1 MEVKINPNNT
11 NDMFYIICKIL
22 GEDNSNESKNI
33 IEKAFEKGDKDNFIF
48 DIELKINGVD
58 FDFVKFV
65 RRLVEEENQCIK
77 NAVQDELKNNFEDI
91 IQKAENII
99 ENLDCIN
106 INLEKNL

>member
-1 MEVKINPNNT
+1 MEVKINTNNK
-11 NDMFYIICKIL
+11 NDMFYVICRIL
-22 GEDNSNESKNI
+22 EQDNSNESTTI
-33 IEKAFEKGDKDNFIF
+33 IKKAFEKGDKDNFIF

-65 RRLVEEENQCIK
+65 KRLIEEENQCIK

-91 IQKAENII
+91 ISKAENII

-106 INLEKNL
+106 IDLEKKF

>member
-22 GEDNSNESKNI
+22 GEDNSNESKNV
-33 IEKAFEKGDKDNFIF
+33 IEKAFKKGDKDNFIF

-58 FDFVKFV
+58 FNFVKFV
-65 RRLVEEENQCIK
+65 KRLIEEENQCIK

-91 IQKAENII
+91 ISKAENII

-106 INLEKNL
+106 IDLEKKF

>member
-1 MEVKINPNNT
+1 MEVKINPNNI
-11 NDMFYIICKIL
+11 NDMFYVICRIL
-22 GEDNSNESKNI
+22 EQDNSNESATI
-33 IEKAFEKGDKDNFIF
+33 IKKAFEKGDKDNFIF

-65 RRLVEEENQCIK
+65 RKLVEEENQCIK
-77 NAVQDELKNNFEDI
+77 NVVRNELKEKFEDI

-106 INLEKNL
+106 IDLEKRF